1 MDGLLKIVAP
11 FLYLYAST
19 ACLGDLLLLSINLRY
34 TRTVNVVFYCIVA
47 VLLQLPDTWASCVGF
62 YSLLIMDFLPALT
75 SILSKWLHTCSTLY
89 WKVPLFH
96 MTSSATFQVSIVF
109 ILFCSLSVHFYSR
122 ANNSSNSLLTMWFF
136 FLSETK
142 NHSWLAIFLLTG

>member
-47 VLLQLPDTWASCVGF
+47 VLLQLPDTWASGVGF
-62 YSLLIMDFLPALT
+62 YTLLIMDFLPALT

-89 WKVPLFH
+89 
-96 MTSSATFQVSIVF
+96 
-109 ILFCSLSVHFYSR
+109 
-122 ANNSSNSLLTMWFF
+122 
-136 FLSETK
+136 
-142 NHSWLAIFLLTG
+142 